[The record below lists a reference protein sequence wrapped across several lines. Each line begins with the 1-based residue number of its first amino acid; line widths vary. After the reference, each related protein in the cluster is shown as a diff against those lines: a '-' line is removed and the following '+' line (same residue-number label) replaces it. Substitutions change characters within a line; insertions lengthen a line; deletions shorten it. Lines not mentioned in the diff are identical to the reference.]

1 MKDISLY
8 EKIPSLENNF
18 TVKFNLYRSD
28 SVLIPHWHEHL
39 ELLYF
44 TRGDCDF
51 FCDGKKY
58 SVHANDLIFVN
69 SAKVHSYTVRD
80 RVEYF
85 CILIYPEFLADIKFN
100 NMHITSHIP
109 NDGYVKSCFDGIA
122 GEADKNTV
130 GTDMMLKSYTYS
142 LLAHLCRAYRVDS
155 VITEKE
161 HEAKQTRLR
170 RLDTVMDYISRSY
183 TEKITTKALSDMCYL
198 SEAHFCRFFKKAVGK
213 SAIDYIREY
222 RIDKASVLLKNTD
235 ESICSV
241 AANVGFDDLNYFSRC
256 FKRQMGTSPLK
267 YRRKYHV

>member
-8 EKIPSLENNF
+8 EKIPSQENNF
-18 TVKFNLYRSD
+18 TVKFNLYRRD
-28 SVLIPHWHEHL
+28 NALIPHWHEHL

-44 TRGDCDF
+44 TKGECDF

-58 SVHANDLIFVN
+58 AVRPGDLIFVN
-69 SAKVHSYTVRD
+69 SAEVHSFTVRD

-85 CILIYPEFLADIKFN
+85 CILVYPEFLSDIKFDN
-100 NMHITSHIP
+100 ILITNHISDDSYI
-109 NDGYVKSCFDGIA
+109 KSCFDGIA
-122 GEADKNTV
+122 CETEKNTI

-142 LLAHLCRAYRVDS
+142 LLAHLSRGYVDS

-161 HEAKQTRLR
+161 HEAKESRLR

-183 TEKITTKALSDMCYL
+183 TDKITTKTLSDMCYL

-235 ESICSV
+235 ESISSIAV
-241 AANVGFDDLNYFSRC
+241 NVGFDDLNYFSRS
-256 FKRQMGTSPLK
+256 FKRQMGISPMK
-267 YRRKYHV
+267 YRQRYNR